1 MNYNCIIIGSGLAGL
16 NCALNAAKKGG
27 VLLISKGKIASGN
40 TWLAQGG
47 IAAAMDKTDNPQKH
61 IKDTLVA
68 GSYHNNKKA
77 VEFIVKSAPKIIND
91 LIALGMPFDKAK
103 NGSLAL
109 KLEGGH
115 GMNRIVHYRDYT
127 GQKVAETLIK
137 KVRQN
142 KKITIME
149 NTFATDLLV
158 KKKVCYGVRVIYK
171 NKFQNI
177 FGKNTVLAT
186 GGLGQIFSQTTNPV
200 TATGDGI
207 ALACKA
213 GCKPKDLE
221 FIQFHPTAL
230 KRGKSPLFLLSE
242 TLRGHG
248 AKLVNTK
255 GERFMVKVHPLA
267 ELAPRDILSR
277 VMFYKESKGPVYLD
291 LRGIKNLKKDF
302 PSIYAKLK
310 SLKIDPFKDLIPT
323 TAVAHYSCGGIVTD
337 LKGRTNLSCLFAAGE
352 VACTGLHGANRLAS
366 NSLLEAAV
374 MGRQVAENL
383 EKSSIKI
390 PAFPI
395 PKIKRQKSAKT
406 LIAKIQNLM
415 WKNVGIIRNTKN
427 LQKNIKELSIIQRQL
442 PSPTD
447 QPSIQAHFLAQ
458 TALLVTKSAAARK
471 HSLGCHFIEK

>member
-16 NCALNAAKKGG
+16 NCALNAAKKGS
-27 VLLISKGKIASGN
+27 VLLISKGKISSGN

-47 IAAAMDKTDNPQKH
+47 IAAAMEKTDSPEKH

-68 GSYHNNKKA
+68 GGYHNNKKT

-91 LIALGMPFDKAK
+91 LISLGMPFEKEK
-103 NGSLAL
+103 NGALAL

-115 GMNRIVHYRDYT
+115 GMNRIVHYYDYT

-149 NTFATDLLV
+149 NAFATDLLV
-158 KKKVCYGVRVIYK
+158 KNKACYGVRVILK
-171 NKFQNI
+171 NKFLNI
-177 FGKNTVLAT
+177 FGDNTVLAT
-186 GGLGQIFSQTTNPV
+186 GGLGQVFSKTTNPV

-207 ALACKA
+207 ALADKA
-213 GCKPKDLE
+213 GCKLKDLE

-248 AKLVNTK
+248 AKLLNTK

-267 ELAPRDILSR
+267 DLAPRDIVSR
-277 VMFYKESKGPVYLD
+277 MMFYEENKGPVYLD

-302 PSIYAKLK
+302 PSIYAKLL
-310 SLKIDPFKDLIPT
+310 SLRINPFKDLIPT
-323 TAVAHYSCGGIVTD
+323 TAVAHYSCGGVITD
-337 LKGRTNLSCLFAAGE
+337 LKGRTNIKNLYAAGE

-374 MGRQVAENL
+374 MGKQVADNL
-383 EKSSIKI
+383 EKSSKMI
-390 PAFPI
+390 PFFTT
-395 PKIKRQKSAKT
+395 PKIKKQKSSKT
-406 LIAKIQNLM
+406 LLIKIQNLM

-427 LQKNIKELSIIQRQL
+427 LQKNIKELSIIQKHH
-442 PSPTD
+442 PPATD
-447 QPSIQAHFLAQ
+447 QASIQAHFLVQ
-458 TALLVTKSAAARK
+458 TAFLVTKSAAARK
-471 HSLGCHFIEK
+471 HSLGCHSIK